1 MSKLFLCLM
10 LLLGLYNCETFEGV
24 KVYEIQRDVNGE
36 NSFDISVSEGEEF
49 ALKFRGNPTTG
60 YTWVLLNTE
69 DVDGCLLGTNFESDG
84 IADYVADSKDKL
96 LVGGAGSFYYKF
108 KAVKAANE
116 AKVLKFSYQRTW
128 EKAANDA
135 LPDAVVKITVS

>member
-1 MSKLFLCLM
+1 MSKLFLCLI

-36 NSFDISVSEGEEF
+36 NSVDISVSEGEEF

-84 IADYVADSKDKL
+84 IADYVAGTL
-96 LVGGAGSFYYKF
+96 
-108 KAVKAANE
+108 
-116 AKVLKFSYQRTW
+116 
-128 EKAANDA
+128 
-135 LPDAVVKITVS
+135 

>member
-1 MSKLFLCLM
+1 MSKLFLCLI
-10 LLLGLYNCETFEGV
+10 LLLGLYNCETYEGI
-24 KVYEIQRDVNGE
+24 KVFEIQRDVNGE
-36 NSFDISVSEGEEF
+36 NEVDISVSQGEEF

-69 DVDGCLLGTNFESDG
+69 DVEGSLKATNFDSDG

-108 KAVKAANE
+108 KAVKVSNE

-128 EKAANDA
+128 ENNANS
-135 LPDAVVKITVS
+135 LPNAVVKITVN